1 MAFEQ
6 VRLFEITGF
15 DATGK
20 PQISNTPIPFL
31 TKGASEQEINNI
43 SITVQP
49 EYSEKSYSAD
59 NKIEK
64 DTIMKG
70 ANISFTF
77 YGIDA
82 QALDLLTCFKKD
94 ADGDLNLCA
103 NDGDETDVC
112 VFYRAKDEKG
122 KPYNA
127 WLYDCEFKP
136 INLDQG
142 QDEDSPKSIT
152 IEGYAKLVT
161 VNGKKTLGGLVYE
174 GSPKYVAECVE
185 PQAEDLFVA
194 KESTTESVG
203 K

>member
-59 NKIEK
+59 SKIEK
-64 DTIMKG
+64 NTIMKG

-142 QDEDSPKSIT
+142 QDEDSPKPIT

-174 GSPKYVAECVE
+174 DSPKYVAEGVE

-194 KESTTESVG
+194 KESTTESGG

>member
-31 TKGASEQEINNI
+31 TKEASEQEINNI

-64 DTIMKG
+64 NTIMKG

-174 GSPKYVAECVE
+174 GSPKYVAEGVE

-194 KESTTESVG
+194 KESTTESGG

>member
-77 YGIDA
+77 YGIDT

-174 GSPKYVAECVE
+174 GSPKYVAEGVE

-194 KESTTESVG
+194 KESTTESSG

>member
-174 GSPKYVAECVE
+174 GSPKYVAEGVE

>member
-64 DTIMKG
+64 NTIMKG

-152 IEGYAKLVT
+152 IKGYAKLVT

-174 GSPKYVAECVE
+174 GSPKYVAEGVE

-194 KESTTESVG
+194 KESTTESGG

>member
-20 PQISNTPIPFL
+20 PQISNTTIPFL

-64 DTIMKG
+64 NTIMKG

-174 GSPKYVAECVE
+174 GSPKYVAEGVE

-194 KESTTESVG
+194 KESTTESGG

>member
-31 TKGASEQEINNI
+31 TKGALEQEINNI

-64 DTIMKG
+64 NTIMKG

-142 QDEDSPKSIT
+142 QEENSPKSIT
-152 IEGYAKLVT
+152 IKGYAKLVT

-174 GSPKYVAECVE
+174 GSPKYVAEGVE

-194 KESTTESVG
+194 KESTTESGG

>member
-64 DTIMKG
+64 NTIMKG

-112 VFYRAKDEKG
+112 VFYRAKEEKG

-136 INLDQG
+136 INLDHG

-174 GSPKYVAECVE
+174 GSPKYVAEGVE

-194 KESTTESVG
+194 KESTTESGG

>member
-70 ANISFTF
+70 ADISFTF

-142 QDEDSPKSIT
+142 QDEDNPKSIT

-174 GSPKYVAECVE
+174 GSPKYVAEGVE

>member
-174 GSPKYVAECVE
+174 GSPKYVAEGVE

-194 KESTTESVG
+194 KESTTESSG

>member
-64 DTIMKG
+64 NTIMKG

-94 ADGDLNLCA
+94 VDGDLNLCA

-174 GSPKYVAECVE
+174 GSPKYVAEGVE

-194 KESTTESVG
+194 KESTTESGG

>member
-64 DTIMKG
+64 NTIMKG

-127 WLYDCEFKP
+127 WLYYCEFKP

-174 GSPKYVAECVE
+174 GSPKYVAEGVE

-194 KESTTESVG
+194 KESTTESSG

>member
-70 ANISFTF
+70 ANISFAF

-174 GSPKYVAECVE
+174 GSPKYVAEGVE

>member
-1 MAFEQ
+1 MA
-6 VRLFEITGF
+6 
-15 DATGK
+15 
-20 PQISNTPIPFL
+20 
-31 TKGASEQEINNI
+31 KGASEQEINNI
-43 SITVQP
+43 SVTIQP

-64 DTIMKG
+64 NTIMKG

-174 GSPKYVAECVE
+174 GSPKYVAEGVE

-194 KESTTESVG
+194 KESTTESGG
-203 K
+203 KQ

>member
-64 DTIMKG
+64 NTIMKG

-174 GSPKYVAECVE
+174 GSPKYVAESVE

-194 KESTTESVG
+194 KESTTESSG

>member
-136 INLDQG
+136 INLDHG

-174 GSPKYVAECVE
+174 GSPKYVAEGVE

>member
-64 DTIMKG
+64 NTIMKG

-82 QALDLLTCFKKD
+82 QALDLLTCFNKD

-174 GSPKYVAECVE
+174 GSPKYVAEGVE

-194 KESTTESVG
+194 KESTTESGG

>member
-174 GSPKYVAECVE
+174 GSPKYVAEGVE

-194 KESTTESVG
+194 KESTTESGG

>member
-64 DTIMKG
+64 NTIMKG

-142 QDEDSPKSIT
+142 QDGDSPKSIT

-174 GSPKYVAECVE
+174 GSPKYVAEGVE

-194 KESTTESVG
+194 KESTTESSG